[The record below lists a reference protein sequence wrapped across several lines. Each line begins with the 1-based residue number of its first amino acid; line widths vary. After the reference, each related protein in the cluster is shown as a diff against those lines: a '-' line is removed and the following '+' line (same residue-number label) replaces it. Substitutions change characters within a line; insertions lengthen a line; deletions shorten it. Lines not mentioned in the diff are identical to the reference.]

1 MQIYRYGFDRT
12 SPFNIEGG
20 DELVLSKDVL
30 AIGIS
35 ERTSA
40 EAIERL
46 ARNIFKDDYTT
57 FKKYLRL
64 KYPIV
69 VHLCI

>member
-1 MQIYRYGFDRT
+1 MDRDC
-12 SPFNIEGG
+12 PFNIEGG

-40 EAIERL
+40 QAIERL
-46 ARNIFKDDYTT
+46 ARRILKIR
-57 FKKYLRL
+57 YLLLKRWWRL
-64 KYPIV
+64 RFQLV
-69 VHLCI
+69 EHLCT

>member
-1 MQIYRYGFDRT
+1 VDRDC
-12 SPFNIEGG
+12 PFNIEGG

-40 EAIERL
+40 QAIERL
-46 ARNIFKDDYTT
+46 ARRIFILIFKSRMM
-57 FKKYLRL
+57 F
-64 KYPIV
+64 
-69 VHLCI
+69 